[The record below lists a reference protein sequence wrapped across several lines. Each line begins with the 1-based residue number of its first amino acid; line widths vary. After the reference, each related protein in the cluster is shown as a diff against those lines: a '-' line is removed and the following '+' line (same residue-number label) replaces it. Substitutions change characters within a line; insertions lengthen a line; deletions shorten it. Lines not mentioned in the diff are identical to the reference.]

1 MSSCIYNYDSYEQ
14 KYYKQHADKYKH
26 AMAELVLRCKEKH
39 INFQRFFRAT
49 PLVNI
54 RAHINFQ
61 RVMKEFHN
69 NGCYVCW
76 DFYSYCGC
84 GACIN
89 CSQGGCPD
97 LTDPDRCCNICFEKI
112 RNSTK
117 GWAS

>member
-26 AMAELVLRCKEKH
+26 AMAELVFRCKETH
-39 INFQRFFRAT
+39 INFQRVFCAT
-49 PLVNI
+49 PFVNI
-54 RAHINFQ
+54 SAHINFQ

-89 CSQGGCPD
+89 CSQEGCPD
-97 LTDPDRCCNICFEKI
+97 LTDPDRCCNICFDKI
-112 RNSTK
+112 RDSTK